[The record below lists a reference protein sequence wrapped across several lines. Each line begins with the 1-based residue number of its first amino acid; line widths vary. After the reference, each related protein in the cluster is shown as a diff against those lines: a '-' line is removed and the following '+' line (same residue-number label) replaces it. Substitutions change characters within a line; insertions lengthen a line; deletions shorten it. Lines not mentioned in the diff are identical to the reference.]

1 MLKLTRNACAVP
13 CMKAIEQDSNKE
25 PLPLRQKKDHGGAE
39 VERLEVKENIK
50 STNKQKMNN
59 VLNIMDKNIAFTN
72 IIEVLHFLNYFV

>member
-1 MLKLTRNACAVP
+1 MLKLTRNACTVP
-13 CMKAIEQDSNKE
+13 YMKAIEQDSNKE
-25 PLPLRQKKDHGGAE
+25 PLPLRQKKDHGGTE
-39 VERLEVKENIK
+39 VERLEAKENIK